1 MSFGQNTF
9 AEAPFGAE
17 GSGNV
22 TVGLSGLSLTFSV
35 GSETVVADALIS
47 VSGISSTLSI
57 GNTGIALPTG
67 ITVIGL
73 GAAMSTGSVS
83 IISVNNLVMTGIGM
97 TVTVSN
103 QVISK
108 GDAIEGVV
116 GAAVTGGLGEESIVG
131 NANLTLSGVGMTSS
145 LGSVDTG
152 IFLTHNQT
160 GIAMTS
166 STGTVD
172 VADVVMG
179 PTGIGLTASVGD
191 GAASIPKD
199 VDVTGTGMA
208 LTLAEEIVA
217 GDSNTTITTSD
228 GGTLSMLIGLGSLDT
243 GVGITFGVSGVS
255 ATTSA
260 GDLFFWDSLATGT
273 DVTWD
278 KVA

>member
-17 GSGNV
+17 GAGNV
-22 TVGLSGLSLTFSV
+22 TVGLSGLPLAFSV
-35 GSETVVADALIS
+35 GSETVTAGALIS
-47 VSGISSTLSI
+47 VSGVPSTFSV
-57 GNTGIALPTG
+57 GNTGISLPSG

-73 GAAMSTGSVS
+73 GAAVSTGSVS

-97 TVTVSN
+97 TVTVSD
-103 QVISK
+103 QVVSK

-116 GAAVTGGLGEESIVG
+116 GAAVTGGLGDESIVG
-131 NANLTLSGVGMTSS
+131 TANVDITGIGMTSS
-145 LGSVDTG
+145 VGTVDTG
-152 IFLTHNQT
+152 IFATIAQA

-191 GAASIPKD
+191 GVASIPKD

-208 LTLAEEIVA
+208 LTLAEEVVA

-228 GGTLSMLIGLGSLDT
+228 NGTLSMLIGLGSPD
-243 GVGITFGVSGVS
+243 VGAGIAFGVSGVS
-255 ATTSA
+255 ATGGV
-260 GDLFFWDSLATGT
+260 GDLFFWDSIPTGT

>member
-17 GSGNV
+17 GAGKVNISASGIAM
-22 TVGLSGLSLTFSV
+22 TLSV
-35 GSETVVADALIS
+35 GSETIS
-47 VSGISSTLSI
+47 ASGTFSVTGVSATVSDGSA
-57 GNTGIALPTG
+57 GVALPASPA
-67 ITVIGL
+67 ITGL
-73 GAAMSTGSVS
+73 GATASLGSVT
-83 IISVNNLVMTGIGM
+83 IVSVNNLAMTGIGM

-243 GVGITFGVSGVS
+243 GVGITFSVSGVS